1 MNARLKL
8 LSRDECGA
16 AVRLLPHMNE
26 CSFDIF
32 NERMYDLN
40 ELINDEGEMI
50 TWMTECRLSS
60 GTIFKWCFSLI
71 HKTVA
76 ISHISGESHAFH
88 FSLFSLSVPYFKSP
102 SPCVFKIFLY
112 SIKRLFSYFGIL
124 IMHDCAYFCG
134 TYCKNS
140 ALELRIV

>member
-16 AVRLLPHMNE
+16 VVRLLPRMND

-60 GTIFKWCFSLI
+60 GTMFEWCISLI
-71 HKTVA
+71 HKTVV

-102 SPCVFKIFLY
+102 SPCVIEIFLY
-112 SIKRLFSYFGIL
+112 SIKRYFL
-124 IMHDCAYFCG
+124 ISGY
-134 TYCKNS
+134 
-140 ALELRIV
+140 